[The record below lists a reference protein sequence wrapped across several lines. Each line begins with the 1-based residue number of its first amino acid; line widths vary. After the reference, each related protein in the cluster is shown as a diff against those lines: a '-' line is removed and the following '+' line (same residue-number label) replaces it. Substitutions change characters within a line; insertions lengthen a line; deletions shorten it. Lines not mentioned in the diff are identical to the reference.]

1 MEENWRS
8 PYIDVALWIIR
19 SVNDSAD
26 HLVTLV
32 ALLREAYSD
41 AREYLGRAAERTMR
55 YYDFKSRPTA
65 FDPGDL
71 VWLYPRSDS

>member
-8 PYIDVALWIIR
+8 LCIDVALWIAR
-19 SVNDSAD
+19 SVNDSTD
-26 HLVTLV
+26 HLV
-32 ALLREAYSD
+32 AMLRDAYSD
-41 AREYLGRAAERTMR
+41 AREHLGRAAERAMR